1 MVTFILVKRNGNILV
16 YRYYPNDER
25 SKSPGEITVD
35 LDNQLFEITE
45 LAEDDFEYDISPE
58 EINILINAI
67 NEGKRERGET
77 GLEELVKESEH
88 GCFFGDH
95 AVSGIDEE
103 IRLGKIPE
111 KGMRAWY

>member
-1 MVTFILVKRNGNILV
+1 MVTFILVKRNGNLLV
-16 YRYYPNDER
+16 YRYYPNDDR

-67 NEGKRERGET
+67 MMGSEKEAKR
-77 GLEELVKESEH
+77 
-88 GCFFGDH
+88 
-95 AVSGIDEE
+95 I
-103 IRLGKIPE
+103 
-111 KGMRAWY
+111 

>member
-1 MVTFILVKRNGNILV
+1 MVTFILVKRNGNLLV
-16 YRYYPNDER
+16 YRYYPNDDR

-67 NEGKRERGET
+67 NDGKRERGET
-77 GLEELVKESEH
+77 DLEELVKESEH

-95 AVSGIDEE
+95 AV
-103 IRLGKIPE
+103 
-111 KGMRAWY
+111 